1 MTARLFIISGASGSG
16 KTTLLEQVLREGD
29 CYSAAATKYTERPPR
44 VNEFD
49 DTKHVASID
58 DAQCDVRYVINGF
71 KYGLRI
77 ADVDA
82 QLASGVNVAVIL
94 SDFRVI
100 RRLKE
105 RFGFRAVA
113 LYVSSEIDPAKLLK
127 IHGQRHQFSPT
138 DEQKSSLYRQFSRLK
153 SAAELQTWNRV
164 FEFASDFVEAW
175 REYIPDSKSAQIR
188 TQKIRTFHDRYIE
201 NIALFDHVI
210 LNYREPDDMLTQYR
224 SLVRYYR
231 FAGRSTVELPLFF
244 VVAASSGAG
253 KGVMMEALRKI
264 GSDRVAVVP
273 KIARRE
279 RKEGDAED
287 GMVPIGNAPFPDEID
302 FRWSFHKGEESSGT
316 EYGISSVTVKDN
328 ISAGHHQIVVSN
340 MGQFENFRSRYGDRV
355 VFIYL
360 HRVQTQEAME
370 AREHKRGRTP
380 EEARDRIAEVR
391 TVHEEYLT
399 RIAEFRH
406 VLLNT
411 TDYAEDLFDQMFR
424 LIEHYDSEQLRHA
437 VTH

>member
-1 MTARLFIISGASGSG
+1 VS
-16 KTTLLEQVLREGD
+16 
-29 CYSAAATKYTERPPR
+29 
-44 VNEFD
+44 
-49 DTKHVASID
+49 SID
-58 DAQCDVRYVINGF
+58 DAGCDIRYVINGF

-77 ADVDA
+77 GDVEA
-82 QLASGVNVAVIL
+82 QLASGKNVAVIL

-105 RFGFRAVA
+105 RFGANAVA

-127 IHGQRHQFSPT
+127 IHGQRHQFSPSA
-138 DEQKSSLYRQFSRLK
+138 DQKSSLYKQFSRLK

-175 REYIPDSKSAQIR
+175 RDYIPDSKSAQIR
-188 TQKIRTFHDRYIE
+188 AQKIRTFHDRYIE
-201 NIALFDHVI
+201 NIALFDHVV
-210 LNYREPDDMLTQYR
+210 LNYREPGDMLTQYR
-224 SLVRYYR
+224 SLVGYYR
-231 FAGRSTVELPLFF
+231 FASPSGISLPVFF

-273 KIARRE
+273 KMARRE
-279 RKEGDAED
+279 PKEGDAED
-287 GMVPIGNAPFPDEID
+287 GMIPIGSSPFPDEFD
-302 FRWSFHKGEESSGT
+302 FRWSFHKGKESSGT
-316 EYGISSVTVKDN
+316 EYGISSSAVKDN
-328 ISAGHHQIVVSN
+328 LARGRHQIVVSN
-340 MGQFENFRSRYGDRV
+340 MGQFDNFRQRYGDRV

-370 AREHKRGRTP
+370 DREYKRCKTR

-424 LIEHYDSEQLRHA
+424 LIEHYDSELLRHA
-437 VTH
+437 VTR